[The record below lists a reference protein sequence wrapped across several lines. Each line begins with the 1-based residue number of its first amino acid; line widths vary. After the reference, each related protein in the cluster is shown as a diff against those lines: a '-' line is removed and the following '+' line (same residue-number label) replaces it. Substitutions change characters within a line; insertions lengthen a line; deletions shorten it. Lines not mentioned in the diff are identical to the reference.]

1 MTKTN
6 ARKIVFDIL
15 NDPSKETPCDFPNA
29 NMSNEDRVRI
39 RRAAAELQRLGYLQ
53 EDIPRSP
60 EAICDAI
67 ANIKFPATWTA
78 ALYGL
83 LAVPGLVAGRPTAH
97 ANAETAPTTALT
109 RSTNRLLQLR
119 QAQGPTGPT
128 GPRSCFRVPQR
139 IQNFG
144 PHVNANKN
152 VRGCVNSYKETA
164 RVAHGHVRNVLRE
177 NPGLTASADPL
188 GIQPG
193 SHIYTKGAFKVPFL
207 SHHGVYIGNGMVVDV
222 GSIPT
227 ACMPHEVKAKMSS
240 KMKGTLAFKG
250 QGIGLRTM
258 EEFMESRKKTLY
270 HVVYLKNQRNPADI
284 LRDAVRAIGPNKYDV
299 LRDNCEHLATQI
311 VSGVRRSTQV
321 QGLLA
326 ASMTIPI
333 FVAAAV
339 RRRRRRN
346 HF

>member
-1 MTKTN
+1 MTKN
-6 ARKIVFDIL
+6 ARKLVFDIL
-15 NDPSKETPCDFPNA
+15 NDPSKETPCDFSDA
-29 NMSNEDRVRI
+29 NMSNEDRARI
-39 RRAAAELQRLGYLQ
+39 RRAAMHLKNMGYLP
-53 EDIPRSP
+53 DTVSTSP
-60 EAICDAI
+60 EAMCDAI
-67 ANIKFPATWTA
+67 AQIKFPMPLWKSV

-83 LAVPGLVAGRPTAH
+83 AIPGLFVGGRKTSPGQRRS
-97 ANAETAPTTALT
+97 NTALT
-109 RSTNRLLQLR
+109 LTQTANRLLQLR
-119 QAQGPTGPT
+119 QAQGPS
-128 GPRSCFRVPQR
+128 RSCFRIPQR
-139 IQNFG
+139 IRNFG
-144 PHVNANKN
+144 NANANEN

-164 RVAHGHVRNVLRE
+164 RTAHGHVRNVLRE
-177 NPGLTASADPL
+177 NPGLEASADPL

-227 ACMPHEVKAKMSS
+227 ACMPHEVKSKMSS
-240 KMKGTLAFKG
+240 KMKKGTLAFKG

-258 EEFMESRKKTLY
+258 EEFMENPKKTLY
-270 HVVYLKNQRNPADI
+270 HVVYLNRNKRNPADI

-311 VSGVRRSTQV
+311 VSGVRQSTQV

-326 ASMTIPI
+326 AAVTIPI
-333 FVAAAV
+333 LIATAQ
-339 RRRRRRN
+339 RRRS